1 MKKIIISS
9 VLASMLTVSTASA
22 FDDQREGFLIGLG
35 AGLNLTN
42 TGFYNSSE
50 TSFGLSTAFK
60 IGYGFNNQ
68 FLLYYT
74 NDVSWYGLDRSDD
87 WFVTGAS
94 GIGASY
100 YIEENSPYYVMGSLG
115 IGTFADFTSG
125 ESADDTGLAF
135 TLGGGYEYSP
145 HVLLE
150 TTWQNISTG
159 DDTSNNVFK
168 FTINYMWY

>member
-9 VLASMLTVSTASA
+9 ILASVLTVSTASA
-22 FDDQREGFLIGLG
+22 FDDQREGFLASIG

-42 TGFYNSSE
+42 TSIYNNSE

-74 NDVSWYGLDRSDD
+74 NDVSWYGLDVSDD
-87 WFVTGAS
+87 WYTTGAS
-94 GIGASY
+94 SIGASY
-100 YIEENSPYYVMGSLG
+100 YIEENSPYYVLGSIG
-115 IGTFADFTSG
+115 IGGLSNFTAGDGS
-125 ESADDTGLAF
+125 DTGMAF
-135 TLGGGYEYSP
+135 ALGGGYEYSP

-150 TTWQNISTG
+150 GTWQHVSAE
-159 DDTSNNVFK
+159 DDVSSNVFK